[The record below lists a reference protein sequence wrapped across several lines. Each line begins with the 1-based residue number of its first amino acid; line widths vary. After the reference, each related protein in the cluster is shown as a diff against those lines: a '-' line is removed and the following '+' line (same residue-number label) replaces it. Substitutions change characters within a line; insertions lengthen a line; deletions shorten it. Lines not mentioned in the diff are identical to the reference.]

1 MRASPPPTTP
11 RRLPG
16 RRYHVILHL
25 VLLAIALTA
34 AGTALGMI
42 LEHRRITAV
51 AVPAEGRMTGA
62 YRLVRSTGRGASTS
76 YYPNVS
82 FRTADGRV
90 IVGPTV
96 DALSLPEI
104 QAGRA
109 VQLRYDPADPWT
121 IRLAEALAEGLGI
134 APWLLGGAGLL
145 LAIPAVWGLVTGRAL
160 GVRSRQT

>member
-1 MRASPPPTTP
+1 MSASTPPTAP
-11 RRLPG
+11 RHPPG
-16 RRYHVILHL
+16 RRRYHVILHVILL
-25 VLLAIALTA
+25 VIALVA
-34 AGTALGMI
+34 AGSALAMV
-42 LEHRRITAV
+42 LEYRHMAAV

-62 YRLVRSTGRGASTS
+62 YRQVRSTGRGASTS

-104 QAGRA
+104 QAGRV
-109 VQLRYDPADPWT
+109 VQLRYDPADPWKV
-121 IRLAEALAEGLGI
+121 RLAEALAEGLGI

-160 GVRSRQT
+160 GVRS

>member
-1 MRASPPPTTP
+1 MSASPPPTAP
-11 RRLPG
+11 QRLPQR

-25 VLLAIALTA
+25 ILLVIALMA

-62 YRLVRSTGRGASTS
+62 YRQVRSSGRGASTS

-82 FRTADGRV
+82 FRTAEGRV

-96 DALSLPEI
+96 DAVPLPEI
-104 QAGRA
+104 QAGRV
-109 VQLRYDPADPWT
+109 VQLRYDPADPWKV
-121 IRLAEALAEGLGI
+121 RLAEALAEGLGI

-160 GVRSRQT
+160 GVRS